1 MRRRDLLAGLSWTVL
16 GPTVVSAQERVSFTI
31 GFLHAAS
38 QGPNARS
45 VAAFVSGLQDM
56 GLSEGKSIFVEYRW
70 AEGQYDRL
78 PTLVSD
84 LITRKVAVIVAS
96 GGTAPAHAA
105 KLATQTIPIVFISGD
120 DPIRLGLVKSFNR
133 PEGNLTGVV
142 FFNSALA
149 GKRVEL
155 LHEIMPS
162 ADTIAYLTNPE
173 SPNAASEARDVEDAA
188 NKLNINLH
196 MIQTTNRGDLHEV
209 FLGLPNSVKGVLVAA
224 DPVLGADREQICS
237 LSTGLKLPVIGPTR
251 EFVLSGAV
259 ATYTTSLTDAYHKAG
274 VYAGRILRGVTPSDL
289 PIEQPTKFE
298 LVINSKAAENFGISI
313 PATVLARTDEV
324 IE

>member
-84 LITRKVAVIVAS
+84 LITGKVAVIVAS

-173 SPNAASEARDVEDAA
+173 
-188 NKLNINLH
+188 
-196 MIQTTNRGDLHEV
+196 
-209 FLGLPNSVKGVLVAA
+209 
-224 DPVLGADREQICS
+224 
-237 LSTGLKLPVIGPTR
+237 
-251 EFVLSGAV
+251 
-259 ATYTTSLTDAYHKAG
+259 
-274 VYAGRILRGVTPSDL
+274 
-289 PIEQPTKFE
+289 
-298 LVINSKAAENFGISI
+298 NSKCCLGSKGRRRCCQQTQHQPSYDTNDKPRRLARGFSRAAEFREGGIGCSGSG
-313 PATVLARTDEV
+313 PRCGS
-324 IE
+324 